1 MQARH
6 PSLFLPLHFSLLT
19 RKKTAFMA
27 SESSCVYIFRN
38 SHKSFLKCTASKQIT
53 GICFFYSACHEK
65 RSLNQ
70 MCISTILSHSLL
82 LYIQTYSVVRLHLS
96 DTRLAGLPVA
106 PVIRRYQLRL
116 SFLWWKIQPPAT
128 CESDYTSKSPGW
140 QSKIYKLFDSS
151 GLGGN
156 ALLVRL
162 AMP

>member
-53 GICFFYSACHEK
+53 GICFFYSVCHEK

-70 MCISTILSHSLL
+70 MCFLSALSHSLL
-82 LYIQTYSVVRLHLS
+82 LIIQTIQLSGCIHKS
-96 DTRLAGLPVA
+96 DTRLAGLPVGSGN
-106 PVIRRYQLRL
+106 PVL
-116 SFLWWKIQPPAT
+116 SVTAIFFMVEDTTT
-128 CESDYTSKSPGW
+128 CN
-140 QSKIYKLFDSS
+140 L
-151 GLGGN
+151 
-156 ALLVRL
+156 
-162 AMP
+162 